1 MLFANDILLLDETA
15 RGVNAKIKTCGE
27 ALESEG
33 FRISRRK
40 TKYVKCRFG
49 SSQVLVLTK

>member
-15 RGVNAKIKTCGE
+15 KGVNAKIKTCGE

-40 TKYVKCRFG
+40 TEYVKCRFG